1 MSKRIQRRTAGP
13 GRPRKYGEDLKR
25 FQAPIP
31 ESTYDKLYELKEK
44 LGISF
49 AELLS
54 WLLEHA
60 KWELL
65 ELKAKIKHLEE
76 YIKQLEKEKQALLEE
91 LERERQAREKA
102 EKEAEYWKQQYY
114 ELKDK
119 MKGKAAVSSR
129 STKIINAL
137 VKVIEEGKTWSE
149 CMSEIGIEFPEE
161 QKGLLEKMFVIH
173 DEYGNIADVFYP
185 LKTLR
190 KLQGWVLVKGKESG
204 IVNYVFT
211 REDTLKVAQQ
221 LKKANAKKTKVKRV
235 VSPEKA
241 KQEIEQKLSTWVR
254 IYERDLLE
262 GRTKA
267 AMEYL
272 LTVQNEGLRKLI
284 KEYNFELVEEVVF
297 SNSKFAELFGNSLA
311 SLKKKAIL
319 EVEA

>member
-1 MSKRIQRRTAGP
+1 MPKRIQRRTAGP

-31 ESTYDKLYELKEK
+31 ESTYDKLYEMKEK
-44 LGISF
+44 LDISF

-76 YIKQLEKEKQALLEE
+76 YIKQLEKEKQAFLEE

-102 EKEAEYWKQQYY
+102 EKEAEYWRQQYY

-137 VKVIEEGKTWSE
+137 VKVIEEDKTFADT
-149 CMSEIGIEFPEE
+149 MIEIGIEHPQE
-161 QKGLLEKMFVIH
+161 QLAILKDLFITK
-173 DEYGNIADVFYP
+173 DEHGNIADVFYP
-185 LKTLR
+185 LRTLK
-190 KLQGWVLVKGKESG
+190 KLKGWVLVKGKEPG
-204 IVNYVFT
+204 MVNYIWS
-211 REDTLKVAQQ
+211 REETLKVAQQ
-221 LKKANAKKTKVKRV
+221 LKKARAQFVVNVKEDIKER
-235 VSPEKA
+235 
-241 KQEIEQKLSTWVR
+241 LSNWAD
-254 IYERDLLE
+254 IYERFLSRDPN
-262 GRTKA
+262 A
-267 AMEYL
+267 ASEYL
-272 LTVQNEGLRKLI
+272 LKVLNKGLPELI
-284 KEYNFELVEEVVF
+284 KEYSFETVEKVILSNPRF
-297 SNSKFAELFGNSLA
+297 SEIFGSLLP

-319 EVEA
+319 EVKA